1 MDKLIRIILF
11 ISIYLTGNN
20 INQMDY
26 LIQNIL
32 SLIVYLKLIANR

>member
-26 LIQNIL
+26 FIQNIL
-32 SLIVYLKLIANR
+32 SLIVYLQLIANR